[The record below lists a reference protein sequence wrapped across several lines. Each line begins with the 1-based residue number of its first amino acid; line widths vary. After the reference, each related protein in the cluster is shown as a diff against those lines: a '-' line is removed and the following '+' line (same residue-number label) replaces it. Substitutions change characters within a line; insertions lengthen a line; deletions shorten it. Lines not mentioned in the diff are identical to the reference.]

1 MRQFVFIIFIV
12 LLGFLIY
19 TQIIQPPSEEL
30 QEIKALR
37 KEFDLALN
45 QYIRASKYTSGIGID
60 LIGDVEMAAARIKKV
75 KREIQELKSRL
86 QDETA
91 RQKAAILETRID
103 NFIKKN
109 DLD

>member
-1 MRQFVFIIFIV
+1 MRQLIFIVFIV

-19 TQIIQPPSEEL
+19 TQLVEPPSEEL

-45 QYIRASKYTSGIGID
+45 QYIRASKYTSGIGMD
-60 LIGDVEMAAARIKKV
+60 MVGDIEMAAARIKKV
-75 KREIQELKSRL
+75 KREMQELKSRL
-86 QDETA
+86 QDEKA

>member
-1 MRQFVFIIFIV
+1 LRQFVFIIFIL

-19 TQIIQPPSEEL
+19 TQFVQPPSEEL
-30 QEIKALR
+30 LAVKALR

-45 QYIRASKYTSGIGID
+45 QYMRALKYTSGAGID
-60 LIGDVEMAAARIKKV
+60 LVGDVEMAAARVKKV
-75 KREIQELKSRL
+75 KREMLELKSRL